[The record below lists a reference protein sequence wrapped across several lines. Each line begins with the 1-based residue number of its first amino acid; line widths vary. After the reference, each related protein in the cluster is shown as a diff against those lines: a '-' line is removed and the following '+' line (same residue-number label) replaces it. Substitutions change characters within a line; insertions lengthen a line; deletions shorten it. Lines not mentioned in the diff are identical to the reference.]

1 MYTNNI
7 LKSNVMETKWII
19 VAIVL
24 ICVIAFIVYLIVRNQ
39 KDKNEVIKYLNE
51 TEIENEPETKK
62 KED

>member
-1 MYTNNI
+1 
-7 LKSNVMETKWII
+7 METKWII